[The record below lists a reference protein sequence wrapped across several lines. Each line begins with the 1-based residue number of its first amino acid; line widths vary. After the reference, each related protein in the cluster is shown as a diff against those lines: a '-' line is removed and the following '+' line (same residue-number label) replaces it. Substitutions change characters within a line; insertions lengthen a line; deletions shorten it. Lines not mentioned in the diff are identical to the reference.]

1 MKECSQ
7 ESNECKIDSGRSNH
21 MTKDSRFIQLDTLV
35 KTPIRLGN
43 EVVVKSSGKGTIAIE
58 TYKGVKHIKEVLHV
72 LDLSKNL
79 ISVSQLMRNGYII
92 QFQGNTCSILNPSR
106 IEIAS
111 IPIKDKS
118 FVLNWSYASHH
129 AHKAKADEIYWLW
142 HKRLYIL
149 KHFINFVVEFG
160 ERSSSIE

>member
-1 MKECSQ
+1 
-7 ESNECKIDSGRSNH
+7 
-21 MTKDSRFIQLDTLV
+21 MTKDSFSSIELDTSV

-43 EVVVKSSGKGTIAIE
+43 GAVVKPNGKGIIRIE
-58 TYKGVKHIKEVLHV
+58 TRKGVKHIRKSYIHV
-72 LDLSKNL
+72 PELSKNL